1 MTILCLSSIDWDFIW
16 QGHQEIMSRLGKQG
30 HTVLFVE
37 NTGVRSPGLRDCGR
51 IWSRLCNRWKGVA
64 GFREVA
70 PGVTAFAPLAL
81 PFPYLGPAIRFN
93 AWMISRAVR
102 RWLAAVG
109 GDTPVAWTFLP
120 TRLARSILREISPR
134 ATVYYCIDN
143 FLASSAEARKVKASE
158 EELFREAD
166 LVFVTSRELQAKA
179 QQSRPKAEL
188 FPFAVNFETFEAFRK
203 SPSPEPADLAS
214 IPHPRIGYLGGLHQW
229 VDFELLAKAAR
240 ALPEAHFV
248 LVGPKQADLSALAGI
263 SNVHFLG
270 AKPHGQLP
278 AYLSGFDVAL
288 IPYRITDYT
297 KNVYPTKLNE
307 YFALGLPV
315 VATSLPEIVAYNRE
329 FGGLVKV
336 AADKPDFIE
345 KIRESLREEKNPK
358 NAEDRIQAA
367 RANGWTARVE
377 AMQRLIGEKLAQKP
391 AKPMSW
397 QDSARR
403 LAQTG
408 WKPAIAAIAAIG
420 AVWAAIHLTPLVW
433 WLGEPLRLPA
443 SKENADAIVVLAGG
457 VGESGEAGQGYE
469 ERVARAID
477 LYREGRAPRMVF
489 SSGITRSF
497 RETEVMNLLAIS
509 RGVPAGSIVEERKGG
524 GIRPSVTTLGEIGRA
539 EQWNSV
545 LLVTSPFNMR
555 RALMAWKQTNPDIRV
570 FASPSSRSDFYSYRN
585 GQPFYGGGANFRQAK
600 AIFDEWLKLAYYK
613 LRGWI

>member
-1 MTILCLSSIDWDFIW
+1 
-16 QGHQEIMSRLGKQG
+16 MSRLGKQG

-37 NTGVRSPGLRDCGR
+37 NTGVRSPRLKDCGR

-70 PGVTAFAPLAL
+70 PGVTAYAPLAL
-81 PFPYLGPAIRFN
+81 PLPYFGPAIRFN

-109 GDTPVAWTFLP
+109 GETPVAWTFLP

-143 FLASSAEARKVKASE
+143 FLASSAEARKVQGSE
-158 EELFREAD
+158 EALFREVD
-166 LVFVTSRELQAKA
+166 LVFVTSRELQTKAQKSRAKA
-179 QQSRPKAEL
+179 DL

-214 IPHPRIGYLGGLHQW
+214 IPHPRVGYLGGLHQW

-240 ALPEAHFV
+240 AIPEAWFV
-248 LVGPKQADLSALAGI
+248 LIGPVQADLSPLRGI
-263 SNVHFLG
+263 PNIHLLG
-270 AKPHGQLP
+270 AKTHGQLP

-315 VATSLPEIVAYNRE
+315 VATRLPEIEAYNHE
-329 FGGLVKV
+329 FGGLVEV
-336 AADKPDFIE
+336 AEDETGFVE
-345 KIRESLREEKNPK
+345 KIRTGLRKGKERR
-358 NAEDRIQAA
+358 AVEDRIRAA

-377 AMQRLIGEKLAQKP
+377 KMQKLIEEKLAETAP
-391 AKPMSW
+391 RPRSW

-408 WKPAIAAIAAIG
+408 WKPAMAAVVLAG
-420 AVWAAIHLTPLVW
+420 GVWATIHLTPLVW
-433 WLGEPLRLPA
+433 WLGEPLRLSA
-443 SKENADAIVVLAGG
+443 SDANADAILVLAGG

-469 ERVARAID
+469 ERVAHAID
-477 LYREGRAPRMVF
+477 LYQNGRAPRIAF

-497 RETEVMNLLAIS
+497 RETEVMRLLAMS
-509 RGVPAGSIVEERKGG
+509 RGVPAGSIMEEKKGG
-524 GIRPSVTTLGEIGRA
+524 GIHQSIRALGEICRV

-545 LLVTSPFNMR
+545 LLVSSPFNMR
-555 RALMAWKQTNPDIRV
+555 RALGAWKQTNPDIRV
-570 FASPSSRSDFYSYRN
+570 FASPSARSEFYSFRD
-585 GQPFYGGGANFRQAK
+585 GQPLSSRGANFPQAK

-613 LRGWI
+613 LRGWA